1 MIRLLARC
9 LATWR
14 LTELVVE
21 DEVTRPFR
29 EAVTKRWPGSKAA
42 YLVQCPRCASVW
54 AAAAVML
61 LPEWACTVLALSGA
75 NMLANEVR
83 DHASASALA
92 RRMTGGPVRREG
104 ETGEV

>member
-29 EAVTKRWPGSKAA
+29 EAVTKRWPDSRAA
-42 YLVQCPRCASVW
+42 YLVQCPRCVSVW
-54 AAAAVML
+54 AAAAVL
-61 LPEWACTVLALSGA
+61 ILPEWACTVLALSGA
-75 NMLANEVR
+75 NMLINETR
-83 DHASASALA
+83 DHASAAALQ
-92 RRMTGGPVRREG
+92 RRMTGGVVRRQG